1 MTRRSSAMILATV
14 VALAVAA
21 SLAFVAGRGV
31 SPLANLLAKK
41 PDRLMLV
48 YVGADDCAPCRI
60 WQRDHAPTLREPSF
74 ARLIYR
80 EVKAPRLLDV
90 MKDDY
95 WPEDLRRLQTQLGPG
110 AGVPLWLII
119 ADGAIVGRGHGAS
132 EWSRTV
138 LPILK
143 SLVR

>member
-1 MTRRSSAMILATV
+1 MTRRSIATIMAAG
-14 VALAVAA
+14 VALAVAGIF
-21 SLAFVAGRGV
+21 AFVVGPGV

-41 PDRLMLV
+41 PDRVMLV

-60 WQRDHAPTLREPSF
+60 WQHDYAPTLREPPF
-74 ARLIYR
+74 AGLDYR
-80 EVKAPRLLDV
+80 EVKSPRLLDV

-95 WPEDLRRLQTQLGPG
+95 WPEDLRPLQTQLGPD
-110 AGVPLWLII
+110 AGVPLWLVI
-119 ADGAIVGRGHGAS
+119 ADGMVVGRGHGVS

-138 LPILK
+138 LPMLK